1 MEDLTTTKPT
11 TFNDDTELISELD
24 LYVKDSGGHFQK
36 KRGKD
41 FLTSDSGNVPQAP
54 SLQTATVFR
63 TKSVHEKRAQKAH
76 DAFASL
82 PWQSMAKTTPVP
94 AAVKPVPRVP
104 QKPAQIRPLAS
115 LELQKM
121 SAPQSEPT
129 TDLPSNL
136 RQPLSNKSYAEFI
149 YDVEDAEDIKKIEKA
164 MPDVVKA
171 DVVKGESE
179 QRAGEIVTRSML
191 PFDAF
196 LTRRFSI
203 ILKAYFQGIRGK
215 DDTIDLCT
223 RSVKVGGLGL
233 AQDVAAK
240 IFNELVPSDHPKTS
254 TPSSQDVAAQAF
266 RRSQEERLRESVSA
280 LGHSAKEQE
289 LRKNPALKP
298 NTQPASEPVA
308 AVKPATPP
316 QPPFGSSLRQKPER
330 IVVTDPSKPK
340 MADIQ
345 KRERVLG
352 PVDEIRVMGANE
364 YRALGETP
372 QDAAEKIKE
381 KIDLLGDESFTKRTE
396 GINAWRESPLYQL
409 YLSIGQQSMVQGAD
423 VNVVSLQLHQAGKPY
438 LTQEEFMAIADLN
451 HQLRY

>member
-1 MEDLTTTKPT
+1 MTNSSSTNTTML
-11 TFNDDTELISELD
+11 NDDAELISELD
-24 LYVKDSGGHFQK
+24 LFVKDAGGHFQK

-41 FLTSDSGNVPQAP
+41 FLTSGSGDSPQAP

-63 TKSVHEKRAQKAH
+63 TKSVREKRAQKAH

-94 AAVKPVPRVP
+94 VAPKPVPRVP
-104 QKPAQIRPLAS
+104 QKPSQLRPLAS

-121 SAPQSEPT
+121 SAPQTPT

-164 MPDVVKA
+164 MPDVVKVDA
-171 DVVKGESE
+171 VKGESE
-179 QRAGEIVTRSML
+179 QRAGEIVAQFML

-196 LTRRFSI
+196 LTKRFSI

-215 DDTIDLCT
+215 DDTMDLCT

-233 AQDVAAK
+233 AQDIAEK
-240 IFNELVPSDHPKTS
+240 IFNELTPSDHPQTS

-266 RRSQEERLRESVSA
+266 RRAQEERLRESVSA
-280 LGHSAKEQE
+280 LGHSAKTQE
-289 LRKNPALKP
+289 SRKNPAPKP
-298 NTQPASEPVA
+298 STQPASEPVV

-316 QPPFGSSLRQKPER
+316 QPPFGSALKPKPER

-409 YLSIGQQSMVQGAD
+409 YLSIGRQSMVQGAD
-423 VNVVSLQLHQAGKPY
+423 VNIVSLQLHQEGKPY
-438 LTQEEFMAIADLN
+438 LTQEEFMAMADLN